1 MLRYNRILDKNPRE
15 IVLLKSRPC
24 QWGRCFFCDYIDDNN
39 IDYKENISFNR
50 EVLKNVNGEF
60 KKLEVINSASVF
72 DLPKETLNDIKDI
85 VLENDI
91 HTLYFESHFM
101 YRERLEEI
109 RKLFP
114 NTKVIFKCGI
124 ETFDNDFR
132 NNYLKKGAIFDT
144 YKDVLPYFTSIC
156 LMVGIKGQT
165 KDMIRKDME
174 IVTEHFEHGCI
185 NIYTKNSTPVE
196 PDIELIEWFKEEY
209 SYLEDYDKIEIL
221 WNNTDFG
228 VGD

>member
-1 MLRYNRILDKNPRE
+1 MIRYNRIIDKNPRE

-24 QWGRCFFCDYIDDNN
+24 QWGRCFFCDYINDNSQDSKKIIEFN
-39 IDYKENISFNR
+39 KEIIKSIT
-50 EVLKNVNGEF
+50 GEF
-60 KKLEVINSASVF
+60 NKVEIINSASVF
-72 DLPKETLNDIKDI
+72 DLPKETLMDIKDM
-85 VLENDI
+85 VSGKNI
-91 HTLYFESHFM
+91 HTLFFESHFM
-101 YRERLEEI
+101 YKNRLEEI
-109 RKLFP
+109 RNMFP
-114 NTKVIFKCGI
+114 DTQIIFKCGI

-132 NNYLKKGAIFDT
+132 NNYLQKGAYFET
-144 YKDVLPYFTSIC
+144 YKDVTPYFNSIC

-174 IVTEHFEHGCI
+174 IAENHFDHVCI

-196 PDIELIEWFKEEY
+196 PNNNLINWFKDEY
-209 SYLEDYDKIEIL
+209 SYLEENDNIEIL